1 MEIMIPARNIPVLT
15 EADVCVIGGGTTGVF
30 AALRAARRGAKTVL
44 IERGN
49 RPGGTATLSLVCYW
63 HTLFDLSG
71 KRRIISGLTQ
81 EVIDRLARRDA
92 VKIHEP
98 DNPSYY
104 VTLNTE
110 ELSIELE
117 EMLREA
123 GVEIFY
129 HTMFLAPLP
138 ELRGIRVGGKN
149 GEYAI
154 LAKRFVDASGDGD
167 LIYSLNLPMWSNPAP
182 QPPSCCAKLSNY
194 PFETDAAA
202 IGELIHRNAARY
214 GLPEGHIWGC
224 PLHNSPLYFLSGT
237 KVAGL
242 NVAGIRELS
251 RAETE
256 GRRQLRAI
264 LDIIAEAGYPRPT
277 LEALP
282 SLLGIRDSRHIHA
295 LYRVT
300 DDDLLSGRAFPDA
313 VAAGTYRLDVHQ
325 QNPPGTEFRYLD
337 GRREFQSPHQPPK
350 CDFWRDPAL
359 PTPPFYQIPLRC
371 LIPAGTQ
378 QVIAAGRMVDAETGA
393 FGAIRVMV
401 NLNQLGEAAG
411 ATAALS
417 LERDCDIAEVPAAA
431 VQAELAPPFL

>member
-15 EADVCVIGGGTTGVF
+15 EADICVIGGGTTGVF
-30 AALRAARRGAKTVL
+30 AALRAARHGAKTVL

-71 KRRIISGLTQ
+71 KRRIIAGLTQ
-81 EVIDRLARRDA
+81 ELIDRLARRDA

-117 EMLREA
+117 ETLREA

-154 LAKRFVDASGDGD
+154 LAKRFVDATGDGD
-167 LIYSLNLPMWSNPAP
+167 LIHALGLPRWSNPEP

-194 PFETDAAA
+194 PFCNDASI

-224 PLHNSPLYFLSGT
+224 PLHKSPLYFLSGT
-237 KVAGL
+237 KIANL
-242 NVAGIRELS
+242 NVAGIKELS
-251 RAETE
+251 QAEIE

-282 SLLGIRDSRHIHA
+282 SLLGIRDSFHIHA

-300 DDDLLSGRAFPDA
+300 DDDLLSGRAFPDLIRSWDVKEPTDTNVFTA
-313 VAAGTYRLDVHQ
+313 RRSRQEHLSKKEEDRAAGHLAFGGGLTSEKDAVFEEDA
-325 QNPPGTEFRYLD
+325 TVK
-337 GRREFQSPHQPPK
+337 GRRRVFSFFRLRDVISLSPCPSPPSAA
-350 CDFWRDPAL
+350 CRRSARCASS
-359 PTPPFYQIPLRC
+359 PL
-371 LIPAGTQ
+371 
-378 QVIAAGRMVDAETGA
+378 
-393 FGAIRVMV
+393 
-401 NLNQLGEAAG
+401 
-411 ATAALS
+411 
-417 LERDCDIAEVPAAA
+417 
-431 VQAELAPPFL
+431 